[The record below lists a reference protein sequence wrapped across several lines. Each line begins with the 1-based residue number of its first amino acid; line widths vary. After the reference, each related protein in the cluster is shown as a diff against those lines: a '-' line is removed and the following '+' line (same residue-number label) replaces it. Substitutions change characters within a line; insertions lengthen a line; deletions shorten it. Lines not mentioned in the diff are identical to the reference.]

1 MEQQLTI
8 EMIADAFSYD
18 ITGFDC
24 GEEAL
29 NTFLKEHLKRQHDGQ
44 ILRGYALV
52 SGDTVPRLLGYYTL
66 SGSCFE
72 RGMLP
77 SKTQQKKIPYQN
89 APSVTLG
96 RLAIDKSVQGQ
107 GWGEMLVAHAM
118 RVVWGASKAVGI
130 YGLFVEALN
139 EKAKAFIF
147 VWGLYSSWMK
157 IVTYCFIRP
166 NRLNSSLL
174 TMSHKRNRAAPGGC
188 PQYRDSL
195 TLRSTSSPD

>member
-44 ILRGYALV
+44 ILRSYALV
-52 SGDTVPRLLGYYTL
+52 SGDTVPGLLGYYTL

-77 SKTQQKKIPYQN
+77 SKTQQKSRIK
-89 APSVTLG
+89 
-96 RLAIDKSVQGQ
+96 
-107 GWGEMLVAHAM
+107 M
-118 RVVWGASKAVGI
+118 RQA
-130 YGLFVEALN
+130 
-139 EKAKAFIF
+139 
-147 VWGLYSSWMK
+147 
-157 IVTYCFIRP
+157 
-166 NRLNSSLL
+166 
-174 TMSHKRNRAAPGGC
+174 
-188 PQYRDSL
+188 
-195 TLRSTSSPD
+195 

>member
-107 GWGEMLVAHAM
+107 GWGEMLVAHVM
-118 RVVWGASKAVGI
+118 RVVWGRLKPLASTDCLLKP
-130 YGLFVEALN
+130 LMRKL
-139 EKAKAFIF
+139 KHSIF

-174 TMSHKRNRAAPGGC
+174 TMSHKETGHARRLPAVSRLS
-188 PQYRDSL
+188 Y
-195 TLRSTSSPD
+195 SSKYQ